1 MFAFKIDERKQLV
14 HVEVAG
20 IMSVAEADAL
30 NEALVSNAAVAR
42 RKFGAFRLLTD
53 ARLSPVQPAATMA
66 RFKAPSDLLQGPDD
80 RYAVVL
86 GTMLSKLQTDRMS
99 NDDRLRAFLSI
110 EAAETWL
117 SACARPN
124 AHASQPTAA

>member
-20 IMSVAEADAL
+20 IMSVAEVDAL

-86 GTMLSKLQTDRMS
+86 GT
-99 NDDRLRAFLSI
+99 LR
-110 EAAETWL
+110 
-117 SACARPN
+117 
-124 AHASQPTAA
+124 